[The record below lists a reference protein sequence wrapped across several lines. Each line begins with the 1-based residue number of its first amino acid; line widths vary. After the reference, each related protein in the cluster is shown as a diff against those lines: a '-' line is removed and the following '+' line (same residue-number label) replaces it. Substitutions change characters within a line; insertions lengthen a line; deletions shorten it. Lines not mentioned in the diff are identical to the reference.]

1 MSQIT
6 LSAATDR
13 VQGSASS
20 RRLRIAG
27 SIPAVVYGEGITP
40 VPVAVNAKEFRT
52 AVSGEQGLNSLINLE
67 VGGKTYTVLARE
79 LQRHKVRGTVAH
91 IDFQVV
97 DPNKPV
103 VAEVPLHVIGDAV
116 EVRHADWEVDQQ
128 LFNIEVKARPSDIPT
143 FINVDI
149 SELKPSGA
157 IRISDL
163 TLPAGVEATAD
174 AHLAVVATFAGRA
187 AKQNEAAGASAAN

>member
-13 VQGSASS
+13 VHGSASS
-20 RRLRIAG
+20 RRLRNAG

-67 VGGKTYTVLARE
+67 VAGKTYTVLARE

-187 AKQNEAAGASAAN
+187 AKQNEAAGATAAN

>member
-13 VQGSASS
+13 VHGSASS

-27 SIPAVVYGEGITP
+27 SIPGVMYGEGVTP
-40 VPVAVNAKEFRT
+40 VPLSVNAKEFRT

-67 VGGKTYTVLARE
+67 VAGKSYTVLARE

-143 FINVDI
+143 FVNVDI
-149 SELKPSGA
+149 NELKPGGA

-174 AHLAVVATFAGRA
+174 PHLAVVATFPGRA
-187 AKQNEAAGASAAN
+187 AKQTEAAAAPEPS

>member
-13 VQGSASS
+13 VHGSASS

-27 SIPAVVYGEGITP
+27 SIPAVVYGGGVTP
-40 VPVAVNAKEFRT
+40 VPISVNAKEFRT

-67 VGGKTYTVLARE
+67 VAGTTYTVLARE
-79 LQRHKVRGTVAH
+79 LQRHKVKGTVAH

-143 FINVDI
+143 FVNVDI
-149 SELKPSGA
+149 SELKPGGA

-163 TLPAGVEATAD
+163 SLPAGVEAAGD
-174 AHLAVVATFAGRA
+174 PHVAVIATFAGRA
-187 AKQNEAAGASAAN
+187 AKQNEAAGAPAAS

>member
-13 VQGSASS
+13 VHGSASS

-27 SIPAVVYGEGITP
+27 SIPAVMYGEGITP

-67 VGGKTYTVLARE
+67 VAGKTYTVLARE

-187 AKQNEAAGASAAN
+187 AKQNEAAGATAAN

>member
-13 VQGSASS
+13 VHGSASS

-67 VGGKTYTVLARE
+67 VAGKTYTVLARE

-187 AKQNEAAGASAAN
+187 AKQNEAAGATAAN

>member
-187 AKQNEAAGASAAN
+187 AKQNEAAGATAAN

>member
-13 VQGSASS
+13 VHGSASS

-27 SIPAVVYGEGITP
+27 SIPAVVYGEGITA

-67 VGGKTYTVLARE
+67 VAGKTYTVLARE

-187 AKQNEAAGASAAN
+187 AKQNEAAGATAAN